1 MKYISKANQTHLP
14 RAPAAQVILSAAVGS
29 VELLPVSCRCSHNP
43 WFLKMCMGSGFR
55 TISSQQ
61 QVVFRSNIGN
71 NTIHNKKLIIYGI
84 FPSILTQHGCQ
95 ALSPRFKDTLVQQKL
110 DEVEERLRH
119 SAAESAS
126 RRQRETKEAQ
136 EKRLKQ
142 LVLEE
147 RSAIRS
153 IFAVSKLWVWD
164 LVQLFLGPNGHSI
177 VKRFSKIAY
186 SVCAFLV

>member
-1 MKYISKANQTHLP
+1 MVFKDVH
-14 RAPAAQVILSAAVGS
+14 
-29 VELLPVSCRCSHNP
+29 VS
-43 WFLKMCMGSGFR
+43 FR
-55 TISSQQ
+55 TITSQQ
-61 QVVFRSNIGN
+61 QVVFRSNVGN
-71 NTIHNKKLIIYGI
+71 NTIYNKKLIIYGI
-84 FPSILTQHGCQ
+84 FQWFFLQSSPSTALSR
-95 ALSPRFKDTLVQQKL
+95 LSPRFKDTLVQQKL
-110 DEVEERLRH
+110 DEVEEQLRH

-147 RSAIRS
+147 RSAERS

-164 LVQLFLGPNGHSI
+164 FFATFWGPNGHSI

>member
-14 RAPAAQVILSAAVGS
+14 TAPAAQVILSAAVGS
-29 VELLPVSCRCSHNP
+29 VELLPVACRCSHNP
-43 WFLKMCMGSGFR
+43 WFWKMCMHHSGQFPLSNR
-55 TISSQQ
+55 LFSEATLETTQYTIKNWWSMGCVLQSS
-61 QVVFRSNIGN
+61 
-71 NTIHNKKLIIYGI
+71 
-84 FPSILTQHGCQ
+84 PSTAWH

-147 RSAIRS
+147 RSAKRS